1 MLKGG
6 IIRLLENKNILEI
19 VLLAVVF
26 ATLLYEGSGFIGREI
41 SHSYP
46 YGYLASDAFWHENVA
61 NYIKKEGSYKY
72 HPPYMS
78 AGYKDVVGFNPP
90 LLYQLVASFS
100 ILTGLEAYDAF
111 YILIIL
117 LICFSAMA
125 VYFIIKQFNS
135 HVAMLS
141 LPLFVFLFTKRFVI
155 DVTWGQWIFISGG
168 FFIIVFFWG
177 MTKLELR
184 HSYALLVIFIA
195 ALASAHQ
202 SEMVFAI
209 GFIIIFI
216 AIKSLSKK
224 FDMSEIAPSHD
235 PSFSS
240 EKEGRFLSMLKNTLR
255 PLGRG
260 VFDIKQSKGIALA
273 VIIALVLSSYPLLIF
288 SAGWGKFS
296 GIRPFSVELPSEW
309 NSGRSVVPL
318 TDFSKIVLIV
328 IVIGMVFA
336 LLIKE
341 RVNVAVPAGFYM
353 LLIGYGNYFGL
364 SNRAFQTRFFWPV
377 YLAVFFGLALYQLVK
392 FVPKGY
398 RQLSSLAITLI
409 LLFAFLNLFY
419 EKQASPG
426 LMDPYH
432 WESLSW
438 VRENTDKNAKVF
450 YFYYDNYYQSALL
463 WTSERLAFLIDRN
476 DYIDGLQKGIIKR
489 DYISTLTSSSDT
501 RFIYKKGL
509 FSFGYH
515 QDEDKLETRKQ
526 RDICSFDYYIF
537 DMLPQFSSIPELT
550 KYNALIRDKFIEK
563 DMEELFNNQV
573 VSILKNNNPGADCIG
588 G

>member
-100 ILTGLEAYDAF
+100 VLTGLEAYDAF

-125 VYFIIKQFNS
+125 VYFVIKQFNS

-141 LPLFVFLFTKRFVI
+141 LPLFVFLFAKRFVI

-224 FDMSEIAPSHD
+224 FDMSEIAPSHA

-260 VFDIKQSKGIALA
+260 VFDIRH
-273 VIIALVLSSYPLLIF
+273 ALVFLLIIIILIAPF
-288 SAGWGKFS
+288 FSILLGKEGKFLRDLSAGS
-296 GIRPFSVELPSEW
+296 GGTSTAGFFYWTKTPKEPGVGYSGYYSYRTMNGLWTLPF
-309 NSGRSVVPL
+309 
-318 TDFSKIVLIV
+318 VLLAISL
-328 IVIGMVFA
+328 
-336 LLIKE
+336 LLIKRE
-341 RVNVAVPAGFYM
+341 RKE
-353 LLIGYGNYFGL
+353 LLLLSWLIALFILFHESIIGGRAERFMEIESYLLWPLVIIGL
-364 SNRAFQTRFFWPV
+364 
-377 YLAVFFGLALYQLVK
+377 
-392 FVPKGY
+392 
-398 RQLSSLAITLI
+398 LAIPQFFKLPSSI
-409 LLFAFLNLFY
+409 KKYIKYSLVVLFLVLVISLNSKIPYEFLK
-419 EKQASPG
+419 EKAYPG
-426 LMDPYH
+426 LNRLTPAQYRVAEWLMK
-432 WESLSW
+432 
-438 VRENTDKNAKVF
+438 NTDEEN
-450 YFYYDNYYQSALL
+450 
-463 WTSERLAFLIDRN
+463 
-476 DYIDGLQKGIIKR
+476 
-489 DYISTLTSSSDT
+489 
-501 RFIYKKGL
+501 FI
-509 FSFGYH
+509 
-515 QDEDKLETRKQ
+515 
-526 RDICSFDYYIF
+526 
-537 DMLPQFSSIPELT
+537 
-550 KYNALIRDKFIEK
+550 
-563 DMEELFNNQV
+563 
-573 VSILKNNNPGADCIG
+573 
-588 G
+588 

>member
-100 ILTGLEAYDAF
+100 VLTGLEAYDAF

-125 VYFIIKQFNS
+125 VYFVIKQFNS

-141 LPLFVFLFTKRFVI
+141 LPLFVFLFAKRFVI

-216 AIKSLSKK
+216 ALKSLSKK
-224 FDMSEIAPSHD
+224 
-235 PSFSS
+235 
-240 EKEGRFLSMLKNTLR
+240 
-255 PLGRG
+255 
-260 VFDIKQSKGIALA
+260 FDIKQSKGIALA

-309 NSGRSVVPL
+309 NGGRSVVPL

-328 IVIGMVFA
+328 IVIGMIFA

-341 RVNVAVPAGFYM
+341 RVNVAVLAGFYM

-463 WTSERLAFLIDRN
+463 WTSERLAFLVDRN
-476 DYIDGLQKGIIKR
+476 DYIDGLQQGIIKR

-515 QDEDKLETRKQ
+515 QDEDNLETRKQ